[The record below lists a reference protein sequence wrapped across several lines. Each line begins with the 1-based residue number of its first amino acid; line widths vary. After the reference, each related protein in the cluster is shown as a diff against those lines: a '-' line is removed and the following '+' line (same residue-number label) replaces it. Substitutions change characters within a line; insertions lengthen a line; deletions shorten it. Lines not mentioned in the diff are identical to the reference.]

1 MNLQKLN
8 VRTFIL
14 LGLLLAVLAGFGITL
29 LNVQLVHGKE
39 YEVLGNLS
47 SAQQP
52 IPAARGVIL
61 DRSGFPL
68 VVNESTLSIVF
79 EWPFFPSRDEMEQ
92 RNHVLASLIALF
104 EENGAQW
111 IDTLPIGLD
120 KKGEAFFLPGRE
132 RDIAQLKGADFLKL
146 NDYATAENCLDAL
159 IEMYRLQEY
168 DIPTARKL
176 ASVQYNMLRL
186 DYGRGTPY
194 TFATDVTDVLKSRV
208 KENSVLYRGVQAV
221 IVPVRRYTDGT
232 LAPHVVGRVAAINP
246 EDYQAHREDEIPYKI
261 TDEFGASG
269 IERAA
274 EAYLRGRTGL
284 KTVSLNTETGEAS
297 ETIDRAAAQG
307 DTVIL
312 TIDSG
317 LQKLIEENFPK
328 HLYELR
334 ERRFAEIPP
343 AGAVVVMDVRSGEI
357 LACVSY
363 PGYDISTYSQ
373 NLAALNSDA
382 NGPLWN
388 RALRSTYEPGSTIK
402 VSVALAAL
410 QEGIINEH
418 WTLRC
423 TGTYPYR
430 DMVFHCPQV
439 YLHRGTP
446 VNAARALVDSCN
458 SFFYDMGRQL
468 EYEKINAYR
477 LAMGLGQKTG
487 VELPEASG
495 VMESPEQHN
504 TAANPWYPGYNLQ
517 TAIGQGNL
525 FTPIQMAVYTSTI
538 ANGGTRYQA
547 RLIQSIRKAGTN
559 ELVKAF
565 PPIVLGATG
574 VDKAHYDTVRR
585 AMLELGSGRP
595 NNSPGKYF
603 RDLSVKVCAKTG
615 TSQVRR
621 MVNGRMMDV
630 TNGIFI
636 SFAPYDNPEIAVV
649 AIGEGCKTS
658 EPLVPT
664 VADIY
669 RYYFGSLNQMETPQ
683 EENVLLG

>member
-1 MNLQKLN
+1 MNLHKLN
-8 VRTFIL
+8 IRTFTL

-29 LNVQLVHGKE
+29 VNVQLVHGKE
-39 YEVLGNLS
+39 YAQRNNLS
-47 SAQQP
+47 SALQP

-79 EWPFFPSRDEMEQ
+79 EWPFFPSSEQ
-92 RNHVLASLIALF
+92 QEERNRVLASLIALF
-104 EENGAQW
+104 EENGAEW
-111 IDTLPIGLD
+111 IDMLPIGLD
-120 KKGEAFFLPGRE
+120 AAGAAYYLPDRE
-132 RDIAQLKGADFLKL
+132 RDIAQLKGKDFLGL
-146 NDYATAENCLDAL
+146 NDYATAQNCLDAL
-159 IEMYRLQEY
+159 IEKYELQAYGE
-168 DIPTARKL
+168 DTARKI

-186 DYGRGTPY
+186 DYGKGSPY
-194 TFATDVTDVLKSRV
+194 TFAKNVTESLKSRV
-208 KENSVLYRGVQAV
+208 KENNVLYRGVQAE

-232 LAPHVVGRVAAINP
+232 LAPHVVGRVAAISP
-246 EDYQAHREDEIPYKI
+246 EDYAAHKGTDSAYKI
-261 TDEFGASG
+261 TDEYGNSG

-274 EAYLRGRTGL
+274 EPYLRGKTGE

-312 TIDSG
+312 TIDSDM
-317 LQKLIEENFPK
+317 QKLIEENFSK
-328 HLYELR
+328 HLYQHR
-334 ERRFAEIPP
+334 DKRFSEIPP

-363 PGYDISTYSQ
+363 PGYDISTYQ
-373 NLAALNSDA
+373 ENLAALNSDA

-402 VSVALAAL
+402 ISVALTAL
-410 QEGIINEH
+410 QEGIIDENFY
-418 WTLRC
+418 LRC
-423 TGTYPYR
+423 TGVYLYR
-430 DMVFHCPQV
+430 DMTFHCPQV
-439 YLHRGTP
+439 YLHGGKP
-446 VNAARALVDSCN
+446 VNVVRALVDSCN

-468 EYEKINAYR
+468 EYEKINYYR

-525 FTPIQMAVYTSTI
+525 FTPLQMAVYTSTI
-538 ANGGTRYQA
+538 ANGGTRYKA
-547 RLIQSIRKAGTN
+547 HLIQSIRKAGTN
-559 ELVKAF
+559 DLVKAF
-565 PPIVLGATG
+565 PPEAMGTTG
-574 VDKAHYDTVRR
+574 VEKAHYETVRR

-595 NNSPGKYF
+595 LNTPGKYF
-603 RDLSVKVCAKTG
+603 TDLPVKVCAKTG

-621 MVNGRMMDV
+621 MVNGKMMDV
-630 TNGIFI
+630 TNGLFI

-658 EPLVPT
+658 EPVVPI
-664 VADIY
+664 VADVY
-669 RYYFGSLNQMETPQ
+669 KYYFGSLNQMERPQ
-683 EENVLLG
+683 EENVLL